1 MSKTLD
7 SAPTTSQDS
16 DTRQFEQ
23 AYDNTVPIGAAE
35 YDVVRSYFKSV
46 SDSDAIANNFTIF
59 LFRIADMTGYSV
71 LSLLDEIKGKSGLEM
86 NAIMAYYLNSI
97 KSKATLYGVS
107 SSPQPNQAIQR
118 NIVI

>member
-7 SAPTTSQDS
+7 SAPTTNQDS
-16 DTRQFEQ
+16 DTRQFDQ
-23 AYDNTVPIGAAE
+23 AYDNTVPISAAE
-35 YDVVRSYFKSV
+35 YDIVRSYFKSV

-59 LFRIADMTGYSV
+59 LFRIADMTGYYV
-71 LSLLDEIKGKSGLEM
+71 LTLLDEIKGKSGLEM

>member
-7 SAPTTSQDS
+7 SAPTSSQDS
-16 DTRQFEQ
+16 IVSQFDL
-23 AYDNTVPIGAAE
+23 AYDNTAPIGAAE
-35 YDVVRSYFKSV
+35 YDIVHSYFKSV
-46 SDSDAIANNFTIF
+46 SDSETIATNFTTF
-59 LFRIADMTGYSV
+59 LFRIAAMTGYPV
-71 LSLLDEIKGKSGLEM
+71 ISLLDEIKGKSGLEM

-107 SSPQPNQAIQR
+107 SAPQPNQAIQR